1 VSHGVVHFEI
11 PADDPDKLSDF
22 YGKLFGWNIQKTPM
36 GDGSNYWVVST
47 VATNEQGMPSEPGAI
62 NGGIYPRPAPEARP
76 INYVNVE
83 SVDEYQQKAESLGA
97 RVVLQKMPIPG
108 MGYFAQVI
116 DPEGN
121 QFGLF
126 QIDPSAAGS

>member
-1 VSHGVVHFEI
+1 
-11 PADDPDKLSDF
+11 
-22 YGKLFGWNIQKTPM
+22 
-36 GDGSNYWVVST
+36 
-47 VATNEQGMPSEPGAI
+47 
-62 NGGIYPRPAPEARP
+62 
-76 INYVNVE
+76 VNVE

-97 RVVLQKMPIPG
+97 TVVLKKMPIPG

-126 QIDPSAAGS
+126 QVDPSAAGS